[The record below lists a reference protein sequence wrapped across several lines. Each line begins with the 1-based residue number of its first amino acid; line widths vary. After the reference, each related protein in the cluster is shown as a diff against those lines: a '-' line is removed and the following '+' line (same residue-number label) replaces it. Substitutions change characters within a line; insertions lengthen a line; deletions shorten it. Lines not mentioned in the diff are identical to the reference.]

1 MSKNTPRGKIVDVV
15 SYHVRNDIGYVSVR
29 YENGAIKNTKKQ
41 HLTDLIPSFE
51 EILRENRQVKE

>member
-29 YENGAIKNTKKQ
+29 YENGAIKKYKEATLNRLDPQVLKKFFGKV
-41 HLTDLIPSFE
+41 D
-51 EILRENRQVKE
+51 K